1 MTELKFGRQISV
13 NNPSITFHRNMSNDN
28 QVFAGRKTDGGT
40 YGRAAVTSPI
50 IVFFVRFCECAW
62 K

>member
-1 MTELKFGRQISV
+1 MAELKFGRQISV
-13 NNPSITFHRNMSNDN
+13 NNASIEFHRNMSHDN